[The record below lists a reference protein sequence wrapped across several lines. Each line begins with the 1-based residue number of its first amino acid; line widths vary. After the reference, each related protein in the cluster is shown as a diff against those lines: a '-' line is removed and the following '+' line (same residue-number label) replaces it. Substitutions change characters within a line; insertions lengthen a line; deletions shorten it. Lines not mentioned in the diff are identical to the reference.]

1 MADQT
6 YAEQLSDL
14 RVLIKKIQ
22 DGENA
27 SGGAMGRSWTKH
39 DLATLYEREK
49 YLSRMAAREA
59 NGGAI
64 PVKQI
69 VPL

>member
-6 YAEQLSDL
+6 YAEQLSEIK
-14 RVLIKKIQ
+14 VLIKKIQ
-22 DGENA
+22 DGELA
-27 SGGAMGRSWTKH
+27 AGGAMGRSWTKH

-49 YLSRMAAREA
+49 YLTRMAARETA
-59 NGGAI
+59 GNTI
-64 PVKQI
+64 PVKQV

>member
-6 YAEQLSDL
+6 YAEQLSEIK
-14 RVLIKKIQ
+14 VLIKKIQ

-27 SGGAMGRSWTKH
+27 SGGAMGRSWTKL
-39 DLATLYEREK
+39 DLETLYTREK
-49 YLSRMAAREA
+49 YLTRMATREA
-59 NGGAI
+59 NGGKI
-64 PVKQI
+64 NSTQV